1 MLSDNISRDESGAL
15 CFAGQRVDALAD
27 RWGTPLYLMD
37 EDRIRQNC
45 RMYLSA
51 FRKSFGPDALP
62 LGYVIQKEPKKAR
75 RTFAMQYSL
84 LDALQKI
91 ADENGT
97 NLNALVNDV
106 LTDYATNYLNEDK

>member
-1 MLSDNISRDESGAL
+1 MNWEKQLNDMTNNQAAAEI
-15 CFAGQRVDALAD
+15 Q
-27 RWGTPLYLMD
+27 
-37 EDRIRQNC
+37 
-45 RMYLSA
+45 
-51 FRKSFGPDALP
+51 PDALP
-62 LGYVIQKEPKKAR
+62 LGYVMKKEPKKAR

-106 LTDYATNYLNEDK
+106 LTDYAINYLNEDK

>member
-37 EDRIRQNC
+37 ENRIRQNC

-62 LGYVIQKEPKKAR
+62 LYAGKAASFLR
-75 RTFAMQYSL
+75 RIRSTITATARPTQTSAMRWRRAWAASSW
-84 LDALQKI
+84 
-91 ADENGT
+91 T
-97 NLNALVNDV
+97 
-106 LTDYATNYLNEDK
+106 TATS

>member
-1 MLSDNISRDESGAL
+1 MAWGNQLKDMTNNKAGA
-15 CFAGQRVDALAD
+15 GIQ
-27 RWGTPLYLMD
+27 
-37 EDRIRQNC
+37 
-45 RMYLSA
+45 S
-51 FRKSFGPDALP
+51 DALP
-62 LGYVIQKEPKKAR
+62 IGYIVKKEPKAAR

-106 LTDYATNYLNEDK
+106 LTEYATNYLNGDK

>member
-1 MLSDNISRDESGAL
+1 MAWKDKINDMTNNAKSDA
-15 CFAGQRVDALAD
+15 
-27 RWGTPLYLMD
+27 T
-37 EDRIRQNC
+37 
-45 RMYLSA
+45 
-51 FRKSFGPDALP
+51 PDALP
-62 LGYVIQKEPKKAR
+62 LGYVISKEPKRAR

-106 LTDYATNYLNEDK
+106 LTEYANNYLNEDK

>member
-1 MLSDNISRDESGAL
+1 MAWGNQLKDMTNNKAGA
-15 CFAGQRVDALAD
+15 GIQ
-27 RWGTPLYLMD
+27 
-37 EDRIRQNC
+37 
-45 RMYLSA
+45 S
-51 FRKSFGPDALP
+51 DALP
-62 LGYVIQKEPKKAR
+62 IGYIVKKEPKAAR

-106 LTDYATNYLNEDK
+106 LTEYATNYLNEDK